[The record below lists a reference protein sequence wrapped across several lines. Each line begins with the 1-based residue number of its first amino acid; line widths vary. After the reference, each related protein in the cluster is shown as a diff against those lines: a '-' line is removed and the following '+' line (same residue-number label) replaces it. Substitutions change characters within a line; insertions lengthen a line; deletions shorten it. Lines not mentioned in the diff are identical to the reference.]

1 MSISD
6 FSLRF
11 VPSSGEDGS
20 TSGRIVVAADAG
32 IPGNGE
38 GPVLY
43 RSSITF
49 QIYVPREA
57 KTADLRKL
65 GRTTEAREGRPSR
78 DGQVGD
84 LLKGETRG
92 EE

>member
-20 TSGRIVVAADAG
+20 ISGRMVVAADAG

-57 KTADLRKL
+57 KTADLRKR
-65 GRTTEAREGRPSR
+65 GRSTEARDVRPSR
-78 DGQVGD
+78 NGQVSD
-84 LLKGETRG
+84 FLQGETRG